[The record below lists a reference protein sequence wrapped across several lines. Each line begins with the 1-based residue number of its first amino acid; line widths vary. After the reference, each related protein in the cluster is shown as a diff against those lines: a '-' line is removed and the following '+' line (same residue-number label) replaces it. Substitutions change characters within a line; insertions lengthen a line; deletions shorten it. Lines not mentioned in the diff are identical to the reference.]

1 MPNRMTSFKITEQN
15 DHDMI
20 KVAKK
25 DERSFTWIIN
35 KALSIYL
42 QNNLGRNYRRR
53 DK

>member
-1 MPNRMTSFKITEQN
+1 MPNRMTSFKITGQN
-15 DHDMI
+15 DDDMI

-42 QNNLGRNYRRR
+42 QNKLGVNAKKRG
-53 DK
+53 